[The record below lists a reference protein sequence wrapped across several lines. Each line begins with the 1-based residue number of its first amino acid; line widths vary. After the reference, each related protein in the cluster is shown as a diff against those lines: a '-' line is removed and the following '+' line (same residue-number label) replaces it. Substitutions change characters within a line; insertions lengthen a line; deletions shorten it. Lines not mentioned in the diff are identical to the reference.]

1 MNKGNKMEYLKLAP
15 KEVLIKLIR
24 NQQEIIQLQGG
35 VIKLLKEINEL
46 KNLKIKN
53 SQKIILDQIKVIEV
67 LRVNL

>member
-1 MNKGNKMEYLKLAP
+1 MEYLKLAP